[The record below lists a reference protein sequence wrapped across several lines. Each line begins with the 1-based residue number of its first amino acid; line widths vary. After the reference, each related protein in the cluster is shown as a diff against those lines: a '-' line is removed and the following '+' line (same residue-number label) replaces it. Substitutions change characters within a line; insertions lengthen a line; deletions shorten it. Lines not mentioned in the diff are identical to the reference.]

1 MDNSSLCLLRIN
13 GQLIDRESTSC
24 TGKQLKELLVH
35 VEPWVCLCDW
45 YLLDVRINN
54 YVEFLGSSGQHLQRI
69 SRKILDSICA
79 QVDQFLSGVFL
90 AVPSSVSQ
98 PKLHLDTKTEDE
110 PSLDLGDA
118 LLEIRAFDTSY
129 FEIYTPLPALAERLH
144 QLFGV
149 EVEQSP

>member
-1 MDNSSLCLLRIN
+1 MNHSSLCLLRIN

-24 TGKQLKELLVH
+24 TGKQMKELLVH
-35 VEPWVCLCDW
+35 VEPWLQLCDW
-45 YLLDVRINN
+45 YLLDIRINN
-54 YVEFLGSSGQHLQRI
+54 HVEFLSSSGHHPQRI
-69 SRKILDSICA
+69 SREILGSVCA
-79 QVDQFLSGVFL
+79 QVDQFLSGIFL
-90 AVPSSVSQ
+90 AVPSGVSQ
-98 PKLHLDTKTEDE
+98 PKLHLDAKTEDE
-110 PSLDLGDA
+110 PSADLGDA